1 MHSLR
6 KLDNLTIPFDLN
18 FLLFDCL
25 CNPLVLTYVT
35 IISQLHEHETLIF
48 PGKPAFYTED
58 NRPFRE
64 MNTQT
69 GRLKFTEV
77 TRLEKGKVYTA
88 GCLKELVQC
97 INWRYYPSPQS
108 SQDDDDEDYEP
119 YNGMYLTSPNVM
131 YVGDSLFADL
141 VDAKREYGWTTVGV
155 IPEVGVS

>member
-1 MHSLR
+1 M
-6 KLDNLTIPFDLN
+6 N
-18 FLLFDCL
+18 
-25 CNPLVLTYVT
+25 
-35 IISQLHEHETLIF
+35 HETLIF

-77 TRLEKGKVYTA
+77 TKLEKGKVYTA

-108 SQDDDDEDYEP
+108 SKDDDDEDYEP
-119 YNGMYLTSPNVM
+119 YDGMYLTSPNVM

-155 IPEVGVS
+155 IPEVGVSIVLSHNFCCTLILAELISIALTYLHSGK